1 MDSPFTEASRL
12 LSSGSSPSEEP
23 RPRPQRSVT
32 FNPNPVVQTIDS
44 EQEPERRRPLS
55 SPRHHQYGPLAPSSL
70 NPSAI
75 HSSGFGGGPPVI
87 SALNNKLRRRNSY
100 GAPSS
105 AAGAAF
111 PGPGSLP
118 PSLQPKIGPQRS
130 SKTAQKLKLLPN
142 PEIEEIDLDE
152 ERGGDVYSQY
162 TRIKDPSAR
171 RDAARLGKADRDRL
185 PRVTAF
191 CTANRYQMEGLMRF
205 LKGRGKTRGAN
216 PKLIDECIYT
226 PYCYS
231 SKQAE
236 APARSERHVEVQPA
250 FTGNHERRRSTG
262 EVAGADG
269 EFHREDLIDLR
280 GEDRHGALGGDY
292 DHDGRL
298 ADESAID
305 NVADLDIRVH
315 TPEVFLFEYGV
326 VVIWGMSLVEEQRFL
341 KEIAKFE
348 IEKLAPDDVETE
360 LFNFYYT
367 QEYPAQ
373 IYNDFIALR
382 HRSNYMTKLAISHAL
397 AQSVQVRCHLYS
409 PYTFYPYPHSPHAA
423 HPVTRPAP
431 PFGS

>member
-1 MDSPFTEASRL
+1 MESPYTEASRL
-12 LSSGSSPSEEP
+12 LPAAPSPSES

-32 FNPNPVVQTIDS
+32 FNPNPIVQTIDS
-44 EQEPERRRPLS
+44 EQQQEPERRRPHS
-55 SPRHHQYGPLAPSSL
+55 SPRRPQYGSLAPSSL

-75 HSSGFGGGPPVI
+75 HSSGLGGGPPVI

-105 AAGAAF
+105 AAGAAVT
-111 PGPGSLP
+111 GPASLP
-118 PSLQPKIGPQRS
+118 PSLLPKIGPQRS

-142 PEIEEIDLDE
+142 PEIDDDGLDE
-152 ERGGDVYSQY
+152 ESGGGDVYSQY

-226 PYCYS
+226 PYGYG
-231 SKQAE
+231 SKRASE
-236 APARSERHVEVQPA
+236 AQVRSERHAEVQP
-250 FTGNHERRRSTG
+250 TVTSTHERRRSTG

-280 GEDRHGALGGDY
+280 GEDGGFRHDE
-292 DHDGRL
+292 RME
-298 ADESAID
+298 DESAIVD
-305 NVADLDIRVH
+305 NTATDLDIRVH

-326 VVIWGMSLVEEQRFL
+326 VVIWGMTLVEEQRFL

-367 QEYPAQ
+367 RDYPAQ

-397 AQSVQVRCHLYS
+397 AQSVQVCSPIPFTDLPPSLYPS
-409 PYTFYPYPHSPHAA
+409 M
-423 HPVTRPAP
+423 
-431 PFGS
+431 G